1 MIKLNTN
8 KKKIIRKLEKVNFV
22 GRTNPKDGDKI
33 IFNGNELINLSSND
47 YLGLSKNPILIKESR
62 KWLEEF
68 GTSLSSSRLISGNL
82 DKIDTIEQLISKFS
96 RNDKTII
103 MGSGFLLNSTM
114 IPALTGNSL
123 GQRKKTLIFSDK
135 FNHSSIN
142 YGCQLTKQRTFRYSH
157 LDLNHLEYLLKKSQK
172 NVQKII
178 ISETV
183 FSMDGDLVN
192 IKDLRFLS
200 KKYSTILYLDEA
212 HALGVFGDTG
222 FGIASDKNKNDNEV
236 IVGTFSKSFG
246 SYGAFVSSSREIV
259 EKITNSCG
267 GLIYSTVLPPSTLGS
282 INGAVKIIPKLS
294 NMRKK
299 ILSNSHFLINE
310 LKKIK
315 INTGNSS
322 SQIVPLILGDIDK
335 CTSLKNYLNAN
346 GFFTKVI
353 RSPTVPLGAERI
365 RLSLTSTMSKK
376 VLEKLIE
383 LISRSEIL

>member
-222 FGIASDKNKNDNEV
+222 FGALA
-236 IVGTFSKSFG
+236 GTG
-246 SYGAFVSSSREIV
+246 
-259 EKITNSCG
+259 
-267 GLIYSTVLPPSTLGS
+267 
-282 INGAVKIIPKLS
+282 
-294 NMRKK
+294 
-299 ILSNSHFLINE
+299 
-310 LKKIK
+310 
-315 INTGNSS
+315 
-322 SQIVPLILGDIDK
+322 
-335 CTSLKNYLNAN
+335 
-346 GFFTKVI
+346 
-353 RSPTVPLGAERI
+353 
-365 RLSLTSTMSKK
+365 
-376 VLEKLIE
+376 
-383 LISRSEIL
+383 